1 MVSNPAGNPGGNGA
15 RDPRRR
21 QDAPAFRPS
30 PWIVAPPSQV
40 STGPSQVSTGPSE
53 VGTGLFP
60 PLDPAPPEAAESA
73 PGYEFDGRPAG
84 RHRNGALGVD
94 VPPAGRHHR
103 RTRRRR
109 TFPPRAGFGRTL
121 RVAVPVTVITLGI
134 ASGLIV
140 SVNNDEHRTPP
151 ASPYPPATLAGRD
164 FTPYSAE
171 SARGITLSE
180 GRVASSGTEI
190 VAVGAETGQRVPR
203 AQFFVSLD
211 DGRSWGLGTLS
222 AAGGGTPAPGHAAR
236 FIAGGPGAWAAI
248 GPDSV
253 WTSADGRAWTL
264 TSATGLPQL
273 PGDQVTVLKRTGSG
287 FIAAGTNTIAAGTN
301 TPDGAEVTPVIFLS
315 SDGTSWRRLGADRL
329 RLAAGSG
336 RALDIRLVAAT
347 GRLIL
352 IAGDVAT
359 PVTSGGSRHVTV
371 RTGGAWLSDDGGSSW
386 RAVTVPT
393 GHGAQDQFSDAAAT
407 ADGFL
412 LVRPATVNGVR
423 AADVYRSGNGTA
435 WTFAATLTTPGGFTP
450 GLMNGSSEGAVLVGQ
465 SGRTLTA
472 FMSSD
477 GARWRQAPALGSA
490 AAETI
495 SGVAATKTGAV
506 VAAGMSGSAFGVSQQ
521 LITVTGGSGSD
532 GSGSGSGGVRN
543 LSLAA
548 IPGGVEPQLAVNA
561 IAAQG
566 SRQVAVG
573 SANGFP
579 AAWMSADGGRTWQ
592 RAADDAL
599 LARPGIQQLTGITH
613 GSAGWLAVGGVTA
626 SAPEHPVVI
635 GSADGSI
642 WSAADGEPVFTGSG
656 LFTEQ
661 AAAGRDG
668 YVVVGWQLV
677 TPTRTVAAAWWSA
690 GLTGWHRAGDTVAGA
705 GSAGGAASAVADAG
719 GSSQMLAVTAT
730 ADGFLAVGSH
740 GSRPAGWTTS
750 DGRTWSQADL
760 PLPAGATGAVLE
772 PVAADGRSVVAVGVA
787 QTAAGQVPFAARSAD
802 GGRTWTEAALPVP
815 AGTAQVSALAAAGGS
830 FTVTGMFGV
839 RPGEQ
844 DVVVWTSPDGTTWQA
859 ATPAGPG
866 LASPG
871 IQAITGLAVS
881 GHTLTG
887 VGFTATPAGEQPTL
901 WQPPIR

>member
-1 MVSNPAGNPGGNGA
+1 M
-15 RDPRRR
+15 
-21 QDAPAFRPS
+21 
-30 PWIVAPPSQV
+30 APPSRV
-40 STGPSQVSTGPSE
+40 STGPSQVITGPSQVITGPSP

-60 PLDPAPPEAAESA
+60 PLDPAPPEAAENVAS
-73 PGYEFDGRPAG
+73 YEFDGRRAG
-84 RHRNGALGVD
+84 RHRNGAPGVD
-94 VPPAGRHHR
+94 VPSAGRHHR
-103 RTRRRR
+103 RARRRR
-109 TFPPRAGFGRTL
+109 TFPPRSGFGRPGRTL
-121 RVAVPVTVITLGI
+121 RVAVPVTVITLSV

-151 ASPYPPATLAGRD
+151 AFPFPPATLAGRD

-171 SARGITLSE
+171 STRGITLSE

-635 GSADGSI
+635 GSADGSV

-690 GLTGWHRAGDTVAGA
+690 GLTGWQRAAGADGAAGAVAG
-705 GSAGGAASAVADAG
+705 AG

-730 ADGFLAVGSH
+730 MDGFLAVGSH
-740 GSRPAGWTTS
+740 GSRPAAWTTP

-760 PLPAGATGAVLE
+760 PLPTGATGAVLQH
-772 PVAADGRSVVAVGVA
+772 VAADGRTVVAAGVA
-787 QTAAGQVPFAARSAD
+787 QTSAGQVPFAARSAD
-802 GGRTWTEAALPVP
+802 GGYTWTEAALPVP
-815 AGTAQVSALAAAGGS
+815 AGTAQVSALAAADGS

-866 LASPG
+866 LSSPG
-871 IQAITGLAVS
+871 IQAITGLTVS
-881 GHTLTG
+881 GRTLTG
-887 VGFTATPAGEQPTL
+887 VGFTATPADEQLTL
-901 WQPPIR
+901 WQPPIG

>member
-1 MVSNPAGNPGGNGA
+1 MSGAFLKGRQRVASNPADNPGGNGA

-21 QDAPAFRPS
+21 EDGPVFRPS

-40 STGPSQVSTGPSE
+40 ITGPSQVITGPSQ

-60 PLDPAPPEAAESA
+60 PLDPTPPEAAENVA
-73 PGYEFDGRPAG
+73 GYEFDGRPAG
-84 RHRNGALGVD
+84 RHRNGAPGVD
-94 VPPAGRHHR
+94 VPRAGRHHR
-103 RTRRRR
+103 RARRHR
-109 TFPPRAGFGRTL
+109 TFPPRPGLRRPGRTL
-121 RVAVPVTVITLGI
+121 RVAVPVTVITLGV

-151 ASPYPPATLAGRD
+151 AFPFPPATLAGRD

-171 SARGITLSE
+171 STRGITLSE

-203 AQFFVSLD
+203 AQFFVSPD

-273 PGDQVTVLKRTGSG
+273 TGDQVTVLKRTGSG
-287 FIAAGTNTIAAGTN
+287 FIAAGANM
-301 TPDGAEVTPVIFLS
+301 PDGAEATPVIFLS

-329 RLAAGSG
+329 RLPAGSG
-336 RALDIRLVAAT
+336 RALDIRLAAAT

-393 GHGAQDQFSDAAAT
+393 GHGTQDQFSDEATT

-412 LVRPATVNGVR
+412 LVRPATVNGIR

-435 WTFAATLTTPGGFTP
+435 WTFAATLTMPGGFTP
-450 GLMNGSSEGAVLVGQ
+450 GLMNGSSEGAVLAGQ
-465 SGRTLTA
+465 SGQSLTA
-472 FMSSD
+472 FVSSD

-490 AAETI
+490 AAKTI

-506 VAAGMSGSAFGVSQQ
+506 VAAGMTGTAFGGGQQ
-521 LITVTGGSGSD
+521 LITVTGGSG
-532 GSGSGSGGVRN
+532 GSGGSGGVRD

-579 AAWMSADGGRTWQ
+579 AAWMSADSGRSWR

-635 GSADGSI
+635 GSADGSV

-668 YVVVGWQLV
+668 YAIVGWQLV

-690 GLTGWHRAGDTVAGA
+690 GLTGWHRGADAAAGA
-705 GSAGGAASAVADAG
+705 GGAG

-730 ADGFLAVGSH
+730 TDGFLAVGAD
-740 GSRPAGWTTS
+740 GSRPAAWTTP
-750 DGRTWSQADL
+750 DGRTWTQADL
-760 PLPAGATGAVLE
+760 PLPPA
-772 PVAADGRSVVAVGVA
+772 PRGRSSSTSRP
-787 QTAAGQVPFAARSAD
+787 TAASWSP
-802 GGRTWTEAALPVP
+802 
-815 AGTAQVSALAAAGGS
+815 LA
-830 FTVTGMFGV
+830 
-839 RPGEQ
+839 
-844 DVVVWTSPDGTTWQA
+844 
-859 ATPAGPG
+859 
-866 LASPG
+866 
-871 IQAITGLAVS
+871 
-881 GHTLTG
+881 
-887 VGFTATPAGEQPTL
+887 
-901 WQPPIR
+901 

>member
-1 MVSNPAGNPGGNGA
+1 MV
-15 RDPRRR
+15 
-21 QDAPAFRPS
+21 
-30 PWIVAPPSQV
+30 
-40 STGPSQVSTGPSE
+40 T
-53 VGTGLFP
+53 
-60 PLDPAPPEAAESA
+60 
-73 PGYEFDGRPAG
+73 
-84 RHRNGALGVD
+84 LGV
-94 VPPAGRHHR
+94 
-103 RTRRRR
+103 
-109 TFPPRAGFGRTL
+109 
-121 RVAVPVTVITLGI
+121 

-151 ASPYPPATLAGRD
+151 ASPFPPATLAGRD

-171 SARGITLSE
+171 STRGITLSE

-203 AQFFVSLD
+203 AQFFVSVD

-236 FIAGGPGAWAAI
+236 FVAGGPGAWAAI
-248 GPDSV
+248 GPGSV

-287 FIAAGTNTIAAGTN
+287 FIAAGTNTIAAGAN
-301 TPDGAEVTPVIFLS
+301 SPDGAEATPVIFLS
-315 SDGTSWRRLGADRL
+315 SDGTGWRRLGADRL

-336 RALDIRLVAAT
+336 RALDIRLAAAT

-359 PVTSGGSRHVTV
+359 PVTSGGSRHVVTV

-386 RAVTVPT
+386 QAVTVPT

-407 ADGFL
+407 TDGFL

-435 WTFAATLTTPGGFTP
+435 WTFAATLTTPAGFTP
-450 GLMNGSSEGAVLVGQ
+450 GLMNGSSEGAVLAGQ

-472 FMSSD
+472 FVSSD
-477 GARWRQAPALGSA
+477 GARWRQAPALGNA

-506 VAAGMSGSAFGVSQQ
+506 VAAGMSGTAFGGSQQ
-521 LITVTGGSGSD
+521 LITVTGGSG
-532 GSGSGSGGVRN
+532 GSGGVSGSGGSGGVSGSGGSGGVSGSGGSGGVSGSGGSGGVSGSSGSGGVRN

-566 SRQVAVG
+566 SRQIAVG

-592 RAADDAL
+592 RAEDDAL
-599 LARPGIQQLTGITH
+599 LARPGIQQLTSITN
-613 GSAGWLAVGGVTA
+613 GNAGWLAVGGVTA
-626 SAPEHPVVI
+626 AAPEHPVVI
-635 GSADGSI
+635 GSAGGSV

-661 AAAGRDG
+661 AAADRDG
-668 YVVVGWQLV
+668 YVIVGWQLV

-690 GLTGWHRAGDTVAGA
+690 GLTGWHRAGGAVAGA
-705 GSAGGAASAVADAG
+705 SSGGADGAGGAVAGGG

-730 ADGFLAVGSH
+730 MDGFLAVGSH
-740 GSRPAGWTTS
+740 GSRPAAWTTP

-760 PLPAGATGAVLE
+760 PLPAGATGAVLQH
-772 PVAADGRSVVAVGVA
+772 VAADGRTVVAAGIA

-802 GGRTWTEAALPVP
+802 GGHTWTEAALPVP
-815 AGTAQVSALAAAGGS
+815 AGTAQVSALAVAGGS
-830 FTVTGMFGV
+830 FMVTGMFGV

-881 GHTLTG
+881 GRTLTG